1 MNKDRFYVELNIL
14 GIVINDLQKKQLEKY
29 YNFLIE
35 WNEKINLTTII
46 KEDEVYLKHFY
57 DSLTLSKI
65 IDLNKVDTLCDVG
78 SGAGFPGVVLK
89 IIFPNLNITL
99 LDSLNKRVIY
109 LNKLIEHLELTK
121 IIAVH
126 GRAEEFART
135 NREKY
140 DVVIARA
147 VAPLQIL
154 LEYCIPMTKV
164 HGNFI
169 AMKANISQE
178 IKESEEI
185 AKLLASNIEKQ
196 EEFFLPI
203 ENSIRTIIKYKKNEI
218 TSLKFPRHQNI
229 IKKQHKK

>member
-29 YNFLIE
+29 YKFLLE

-57 DSLTLSKI
+57 DSLTISKI
-65 IDLNKVDTLCDVG
+65 IDFNKVDTLCDVG

-140 DVVIARA
+140 DVVVARA

-203 ENSIRTIIKYKKNEI
+203 ENSVRTIIKYKKNEI
-218 TSLKFPRHQNI
+218 TNLKFPRHQNI